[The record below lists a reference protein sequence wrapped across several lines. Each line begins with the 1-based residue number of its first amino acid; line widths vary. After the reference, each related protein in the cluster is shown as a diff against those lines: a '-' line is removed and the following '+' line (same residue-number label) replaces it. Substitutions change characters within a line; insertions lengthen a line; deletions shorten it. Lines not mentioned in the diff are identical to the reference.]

1 MKAIFALEDG
11 TIFEG
16 RSFGARGEKIGR
28 VVFYT
33 GVIGY
38 QELITDPSYR
48 GLILTMTYPLIGNYG
63 INEAGF
69 ESDTVQAE
77 TLIVK
82 ENSHIHS
89 NWLSKGSLED
99 FMKKNDLV
107 GIEGID
113 TRGVVVHIRDNG
125 EMRGVVSTKDFNVD
139 SLIEKAR
146 AFSYEERDLINEATI
161 SKVTHLGAPERIE
174 YRVVVIDLGG
184 TNSLFHNL
192 KNANC
197 QVIRVPAFTLA
208 DEILNLNP
216 DGIVLSSGP
225 EDLRSFSKISHEV
238 RNLLGEKPI
247 FGIASGSLILGM
259 ALGGKI
265 KQMRYGHHGMNQPV
279 RDLETKK
286 VDITIQNHSFV
297 INENWLKGTDIEV
310 TQININDQSIEGIKS
325 KSYSAIGLQ
334 YVPTDFNIFL
344 QHLGRESCQ
353 KEQI

>member
-1 MKAIFALEDG
+1 MKAILALEDG

-28 VVFYT
+28 VIFYT

-38 QELITDPSYR
+38 QESITNPSYR
-48 GLILTMTYPLIGNYG
+48 GLMLTMTYPLIGNYG

-77 TLIVK
+77 ALIVK
-82 ENSHIHS
+82 ENSHIYS
-89 NWLSKGSLED
+89 NWLSKESLED
-99 FMKKNDLV
+99 FMKKNNLI

-113 TRGVVVHIRDNG
+113 TRGLVVHIRDNG
-125 EMRGVVSTKDFNVD
+125 EMRGVVSTKDFNVK
-139 SLIEKAR
+139 SLIEKTK
-146 AFSYEERDLINEATI
+146 AFSYEKRDLINEASI
-161 SKVTHLGAPERIE
+161 SKVTLWEAPERIE

-184 TNSLFHNL
+184 TNSLFNGL

-197 QVIRVPAFTLA
+197 QVIRVPAITLA
-208 DEILNLNP
+208 NEILKLNP

-225 EDLRSFSKISHEV
+225 EDLKGFSKIANEV
-238 RNLLGEKPI
+238 RNLLGKKPI
-247 FGIASGSLILGM
+247 FGIASGNLILGM

-265 KQMRYGHHGMNQPV
+265 KQMKCGHHGMNQPV
-279 RDLETKK
+279 RNLKTKK
-286 VDITIQNHSFV
+286 VNITIQNHSYV
-297 INENWLKGTDIEV
+297 IDENLLKDTDIEV

-325 KSYSAIGLQ
+325 KSYPAIGLQ

-344 QHLGRESCQ
+344 QRLGRELCL